1 MRTRVTDVITKEEAA
16 SWKPGSNVLI
26 SSPMG
31 SGKSFFCKNMLYSIA
46 KDVGGAV
53 LMLIHRTNCVDQ
65 FKYEI
70 ETDGKADVIDV
81 ITYQSLEYGKL
92 HNTSKQFDLEK
103 YKFVV
108 CDEFHYFFNDS
119 SFNNKTSVSFKMIMN
134 NTASVHVFM
143 SATGED
149 MSNYMKE
156 YTQKN
161 ELPYPKEYKI
171 PFDYFFIKNL
181 RFFYKEETM
190 EELIEEGIAKGN
202 KGIFFIQS
210 AEKAY
215 KLFAKYKKHCVFNC
229 SANNGKYY
237 EYVDKEKIKNILKN
251 ERFEEQFLITT
262 SCFDAGINIID
273 RNVKHVVIDIVD
285 IGSLIQC
292 IGRKRIQDDDDKI
305 NVYIKAMNNQKLA
318 GLKRSMEEKVKMAD
332 YFAENDYSVE
342 KLIEK
347 YPMQNDINNI
357 IYDDLVYG
365 ANGKVIPNTYT
376 KVINELM
383 YFKKKSDIMEYETMM
398 KKYGQF
404 GYCKYLAKRFG
415 FYDAKTGRYAYSM
428 IHEEYELEKYLEQ
441 LVEDDTVFLQ
451 LKDRDEL
458 IKKIGAKQNGKL
470 LKKAQTLN
478 QVLEEREIDY
488 RIKEFETM
496 RVITD
501 NSGKTKRKKYKS
513 AWKIVRF

>member
-237 EYVDKEKIKNILKN
+237 EYVDKEK
-251 ERFEEQFLITT
+251 
-262 SCFDAGINIID
+262 
-273 RNVKHVVIDIVD
+273 
-285 IGSLIQC
+285 
-292 IGRKRIQDDDDKI
+292 
-305 NVYIKAMNNQKLA
+305 
-318 GLKRSMEEKVKMAD
+318 
-332 YFAENDYSVE
+332 
-342 KLIEK
+342 
-347 YPMQNDINNI
+347 
-357 IYDDLVYG
+357 
-365 ANGKVIPNTYT
+365 
-376 KVINELM
+376 
-383 YFKKKSDIMEYETMM
+383 
-398 KKYGQF
+398 
-404 GYCKYLAKRFG
+404 
-415 FYDAKTGRYAYSM
+415 
-428 IHEEYELEKYLEQ
+428 
-441 LVEDDTVFLQ
+441 
-451 LKDRDEL
+451 
-458 IKKIGAKQNGKL
+458 
-470 LKKAQTLN
+470 
-478 QVLEEREIDY
+478 
-488 RIKEFETM
+488 
-496 RVITD
+496 
-501 NSGKTKRKKYKS
+501 
-513 AWKIVRF
+513 